1 MAGSRVNHTC
11 ITVRRPLG
19 AIGGSPASQ
28 RPSGLV
34 WSGVDN
40 IVRGT
45 ETPPSWASSLSRK
58 RDQGDRDC
66 VHRRDL
72 VVGSNTLREYF
83 NNVDVGAPLW
93 QFEPRDKSSCREF
106 ASSHPFS
113 LSFRIS
119 YCNLCAF
126 TFIE

>member
-1 MAGSRVNHTC
+1 MAGSRVNQTC
-11 ITVRRPLG
+11 ISVQRPSWS
-19 AIGGSPASQ
+19 IGGSPARQ

-45 ETPPSWASSLSRK
+45 ETPPSWAISLSEN
-58 RDQGDRDC
+58 RDQCDRDC
-66 VHRRDL
+66 VHGRDL
-72 VVGSNTLREYF
+72 IARSDTLRECF
-83 NNVDVGAPLW
+83 NNVDVGTPLW
-93 QFEPRDKSSCREF
+93 QSEPRDKSSCREF
-106 ASSHPFS
+106 AFSSLS
-113 LSFRIS
+113 LSFCIS